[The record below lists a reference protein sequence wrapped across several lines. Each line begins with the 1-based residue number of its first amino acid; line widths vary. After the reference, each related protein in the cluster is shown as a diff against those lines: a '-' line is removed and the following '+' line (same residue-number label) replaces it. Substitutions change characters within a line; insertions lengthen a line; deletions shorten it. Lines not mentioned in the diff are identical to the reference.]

1 MVDDIQDAFSDVVT
15 DIIGVIPRLVAAIAF
30 LLVGMFVARFVVGLV
45 HRALKAV
52 KFDSWVDRS
61 GLGGFVERAGYPDSG
76 FLLARVVG
84 WIITLVFI
92 QLAVR
97 ALGVDSI
104 EQLVN
109 DLVAW
114 IPHVLVAI
122 ILIIITGIA
131 ANFARDTLSPTL
143 ATVTAG
149 GLVLRAIV
157 VIIWVIGGMMAIDE
171 LGFGEDIVDQLWT
184 AVTTGLVAIIVIK
197 FGIGGIWAARDRFWP
212 RVYDAIESAD
222 ETASG
227 SPTA

>member
-15 DIIGVIPRLVAAIAF
+15 DIIDVIPRLVAAIAF
-30 LLVGMFVARFVVGLV
+30 LLVGMFVARFVVNLA

-52 KFDSWVDRS
+52 NFDSWVDRS

-76 FLLARVVG
+76 FLIARIVG

-104 EQLVN
+104 ETLIN
-109 DLVAW
+109 DLVAC

-122 ILIIITGIA
+122 ILIIITGMA
-131 ANFARDTLSPTL
+131 ARFARDTLSPTL
-143 ATVTAG
+143 SDVTAG
-149 GLVLRAIV
+149 GLVLR
-157 VIIWVIGGMMAIDE
+157 VITIAIWVIGGMMAIDE

-184 AVTTGLVAIIVIK
+184 AITTGLVAIIVIK

-212 RVYDAIESAD
+212 RVYDALDVPASSSSAD
-222 ETASG
+222 
-227 SPTA
+227 

>member
-15 DIIGVIPRLVAAIAF
+15 DIIDVIPRLVAAIAF
-30 LLVGMFVARFVVGLV
+30 LLVGIFVARFVVNLA

-52 KFDSWVDRS
+52 SFDSWVDRS

-76 FLLARVVG
+76 FLLAKIVG
-84 WIITLVFI
+84 WIITLIFI

-104 EQLVN
+104 ETLIN

-122 ILIIITGIA
+122 ILIIITGMA
-131 ANFARDTLSPTL
+131 ARFASETLSPTL
-143 ATVTAG
+143 ADVTAG
-149 GLVLRAIV
+149 GLVLR
-157 VIIWVIGGMMAIDE
+157 VITIAIWVIGGMMAIDE

-184 AVTTGLVAIIVIK
+184 AITTGLVAIVVIK

-212 RVYDAIESAD
+212 QVYDALESSTD
-222 ETASG
+222 
-227 SPTA
+227 

>member
-1 MVDDIQDAFSDVVT
+1 MVQDIEDAFSDVVT
-15 DIIGVIPRLVAAIAF
+15 DFIDFIPRLVAALLL
-30 LLVGMFVARFVVGLV
+30 LLVGVFVARFVVGLA
-45 HRALKAV
+45 HKALKAV

-76 FLLARVVG
+76 FLLAKIVG

-97 ALGVDSI
+97 ALGIDSI
-104 EQLVN
+104 EELVN

-122 ILIIITGIA
+122 ILIIITGMA

-143 ATVTAG
+143 ADVTAG
-149 GLVLRAIV
+149 GLALRAITT
-157 VIIWVIGGMMAIDE
+157 IIWVIGGLMAVDE

-184 AVTTGLVAIIVIK
+184 AVSTGLVAIIVIK

-212 RVYDAIESAD
+212 KVYDALESD
-222 ETASG
+222 S
-227 SPTA
+227 

>member
-15 DIIGVIPRLVAAIAF
+15 DIIDVIPRLVAAIAF
-30 LLVGMFVARFVVGLV
+30 LLVGIFVARFVVNLA

-52 KFDSWVDRS
+52 SFDSWVDRS

-76 FLLARVVG
+76 FLLAKIVG
-84 WIITLVFI
+84 WIITLIFI

-104 EQLVN
+104 ETLIN

-122 ILIIITGIA
+122 ILIIITGMA
-131 ANFARDTLSPTL
+131 ARFASETLSPTL
-143 ATVTAG
+143 ADVTAG
-149 GLVLRAIV
+149 GLVLR
-157 VIIWVIGGMMAIDE
+157 VITIAIWVIGGMMAIDE

-184 AVTTGLVAIIVIK
+184 AITTGLVAIVVIK

-212 RVYDAIESAD
+212 RVYDALESSTD
-222 ETASG
+222 
-227 SPTA
+227 

>member
-1 MVDDIQDAFSDVVT
+1 MVQDIKDAFSDVVT
-15 DIIGVIPRLVAAIAF
+15 DFIEFIPRLVAALLL
-30 LLVGMFVARFVVGLV
+30 LLVGLFVARFVVGLA

-76 FLLARVVG
+76 FLLAKVVG

-92 QLAVR
+92 QLAVQ
-97 ALGVDSI
+97 ALGIDSI
-104 EQLVN
+104 EDLVN

-122 ILIIITGIA
+122 ILIIITGMA

-143 ATVTAG
+143 ADVTAG
-149 GLVLRAIV
+149 GLVMRAITT
-157 VIIWVIGGMMAIDE
+157 IIWVIGGLMSIDE

-184 AVTTGLVAIIVIK
+184 AVSTGLVAIIVIK

-212 RVYDAIESAD
+212 KVYDAL
-222 ETASG
+222 ETDS
-227 SPTA
+227 

>member
-15 DIIGVIPRLVAAIAF
+15 DIIDVIPRLVAAIAF
-30 LLVGMFVARFVVGLV
+30 LLVGMFVARFVVNLA

-52 KFDSWVDRS
+52 NFDSWVDRS

-76 FLLARVVG
+76 FLIARIVG

-104 EQLVN
+104 ETLIN

-122 ILIIITGIA
+122 ILIIITGMA
-131 ANFARDTLSPTL
+131 ARFARDTLSPTL
-143 ATVTAG
+143 SDVTAG
-149 GLVLRAIV
+149 GLVLR
-157 VIIWVIGGMMAIDE
+157 VITIAIWVIGGMMAIDE

-184 AVTTGLVAIIVIK
+184 AITTGLVAIIVIK

-212 RVYDAIESAD
+212 RVYDALDVPASSSSAD
-222 ETASG
+222 
-227 SPTA
+227 